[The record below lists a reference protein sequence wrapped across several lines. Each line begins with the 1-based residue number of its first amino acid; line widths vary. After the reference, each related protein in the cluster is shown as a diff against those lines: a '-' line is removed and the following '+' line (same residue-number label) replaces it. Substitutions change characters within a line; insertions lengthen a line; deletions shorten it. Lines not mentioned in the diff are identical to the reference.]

1 MSQPDLI
8 SFAADPA
15 QDVLSTSY
23 RAIELLSNF
32 RYNETVPVTSDSN
45 FGPAYWVAGVS
56 DPGKYTF
63 KTAIYNATEPVPFD
77 ISFEGV
83 KAGSPATLTVLTALD
98 GLDSNTLTNG
108 VVTEVVQ
115 KTVKNLRAGAS
126 GSFGFELDN
135 YSIAVL
141 TT

>member
-1 MSQPDLI
+1 M
-8 SFAADPA
+8 
-15 QDVLSTSY
+15 
-23 RAIELLSNF
+23 
-32 RYNETVPVTSDSN
+32 
-45 FGPAYWVAGVS
+45 
-56 DPGKYTF
+56 
-63 KTAIYNATEPVPFD
+63 PFD

-83 KAGSPATLTVLTALD
+83 GSGTPATLTVLTAPD

-115 KTVKNLRAGAS
+115 KTVKNLRAGTN
-126 GSFGFELDN
+126 GSFVFELEN